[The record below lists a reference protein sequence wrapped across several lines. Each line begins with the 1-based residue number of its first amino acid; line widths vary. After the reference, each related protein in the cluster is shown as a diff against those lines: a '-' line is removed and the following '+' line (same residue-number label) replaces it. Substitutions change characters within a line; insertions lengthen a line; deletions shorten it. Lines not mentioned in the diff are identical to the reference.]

1 MPLDASASWDTHLP
15 RPFHR
20 PGGLILNF
28 QKSKQVSLKAHPEYN
43 EKWLQER
50 LVEDPALLGLGDLE
64 VKDVERRQPR
74 AGRLDLLLS
83 DPETLTR
90 YEVEIQL
97 GATDETHII
106 RTIEYWD
113 IEKGRYPQYEHVA
126 VIVAEDIT
134 SRFLNVIS
142 LFNKTIP
149 LIGIQMNAL
158 EVGGVLT
165 LHATKVLDLMQ
176 IGTEEDDEPG
186 QSTDRDY
193 WLKKGSPVSLK
204 VTDGLID
211 LINELEPG
219 LALKYNRHYVG
230 LARNGVPDNFVVFRP
245 RRGDNVICELRIP
258 RSDDTTA
265 LVDES
270 GLDSLPYSTRWG
282 RYRVRVSSTDLDEQ
296 SQVLKELIR
305 RAGGRPAVDSE
316 QDGS

>member
-1 MPLDASASWDTHLP
+1 M
-15 RPFHR
+15 
-20 PGGLILNF
+20 NF
-28 QKSKQVSLKAHPEYN
+28 QKSKQVSLKAHSEYS

-50 LVEDPALLGLGDLE
+50 LVEDPTLLGLGDLE

-142 LFNKTIP
+142 LFNRAIP
-149 LIGIQMNAL
+149 LIAIQMNAL
-158 EVGGVLT
+158 EVGGLLT
-165 LHATKVLDLMQ
+165 LHATKVLDLVQ
-176 IGTEEDDEPG
+176 IGTDEDDEPG
-186 QSTDRDY
+186 QATDRDY
-193 WLKKGSPVSLK
+193 WLKKGSPGSMKIV
-204 VTDGLID
+204 DGVLD
-211 LINELEPG
+211 VINEVDPG

-230 LARNGVPDNFVVFRP
+230 LARNGVPDNFVAFRP
-245 RRGDNVICELRIP
+245 RKGSVICELRIP
-258 RSDDTTA
+258 RSDDATA
-265 LVDES
+265 LIDGS
-270 GLDSLPYSTRWG
+270 GLDTLPYSTRWG
-282 RYRVRVSSTDLDEQ
+282 RYRVRISANELADHRV
-296 SQVLKELIR
+296 VLTELIR
-305 RAGGRPAVDSE
+305 RASGASAPEDGDDPAIQAS
-316 QDGS
+316 S